1 MDFLPIKFTLKFV
14 ELFITGLFMVSPVL
28 LFLAGILFV
37 IAKITC
43 NIEKWQS
50 YKKSLFFTFITALT
64 VGYGKTVPSSGWG
77 RSLSV
82 LSAFVGVIL
91 TGVIVSVA
99 LNSVLISWQATHDAP
114 METSIE
120 SELQNLE
127 NSAFHAGGQSAV
139 TSDSL
144 SFTRAD
150 SLSMQADSLAHR
162 ADSLA
167 SLADSL
173 RN

>member
-1 MDFLPIKFTLKFV
+1 MDFLPIKFTFKFL
-14 ELFITGLFMVSPVL
+14 ELFVTGLFMISPVL
-28 LFLAGILFV
+28 LFLAGILC
-37 IAKITC
+37 ILARITC

-50 YKKSLFFTFITALT
+50 YTKSLYFTFITALT

-77 RSLSV
+77 RFLSV
-82 LSAFVGVIL
+82 VSAFIGVIL

-99 LNSVLISWQATHDAP
+99 LNSVMISWQHTHDTP

-120 SELQNLE
+120 SELSSIE
-127 NSAFHAGGQSAV
+127 NSAFHVNGQSS
-139 TSDSL
+139 TSLDSAI
-144 SFTRAD
+144 FNRAD
-150 SLSMQADSLAHR
+150 SLSIQANSLAHQ

-173 RN
+173 RR

>member
-1 MDFLPIKFTLKFV
+1 MDYLPIKFTFKFL
-14 ELFITGLFMVSPVL
+14 ELFVTGLFMVSPVL
-28 LFLAGILFV
+28 LFLIGLLCLL
-37 IAKITC
+37 AKIT
-43 NIEKWQS
+43 NKIEKWQS
-50 YKKSLFFTFITALT
+50 YAKSLYFTFITALT
-64 VGYGKTVPSSGWG
+64 VGYGNTVPSSGWG

-82 LSAFVGVIL
+82 VSAFVGVVL

-99 LNSVLISWQATHDAP
+99 LNSVMISWQSTHDTP

-127 NSAFHAGGQSAV
+127 SSTFHPGRQPTTAADTVGCSR
-139 TSDSL
+139 S
-144 SFTRAD
+144 D
-150 SLSMQADSLAHR
+150 SLSMQAADLMIR
-162 ADSLA
+162 ADSLS